1 MINGKEIE
9 IVAKKIQ
16 ADNPGMTFQPA
27 TKYAEKNIINRKKN
41 QTILFIMPINYSY
54 SLLDQIIEDSNVN
67 LKTHKEFAE
76 ANKNLKTL
84 NEKKRK
90 MISVNH

>member
-1 MINGKEIE
+1 
-9 IVAKKIQ
+9 
-16 ADNPGMTFQPA
+16 
-27 TKYAEKNIINRKKN
+27 
-41 QTILFIMPINYSY
+41 MPINYSY